1 MINIAQYGL
10 LSILSLFLILHF
22 CIILKIIPYNLVWGG
37 RLKTDREMYRFE
49 AISIGINLIF
59 IFIILIQ
66 AHFWAIDFPN
76 RIMAILLWGMT
87 ALFLLNT
94 FGNAI
99 SKNKVEQVLF
109 TPLTILLTL
118 FSLILA
124 ISN

>member
-1 MINIAQYGL
+1 MISIAQYGL

-59 IFIILIQ
+59 IFIMLIQ
-66 AHFWAIDFPN
+66 AHFWVIDFPN
-76 RIMAILLWGMT
+76 RIMTILLWGMT

-94 FGNAI
+94 FGNAL

-118 FSLILA
+118 FALILA